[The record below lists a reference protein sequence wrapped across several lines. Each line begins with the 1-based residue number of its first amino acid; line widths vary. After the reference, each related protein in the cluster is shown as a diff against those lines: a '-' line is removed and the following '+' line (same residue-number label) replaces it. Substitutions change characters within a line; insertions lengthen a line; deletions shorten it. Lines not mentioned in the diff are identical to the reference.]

1 MAISEKNIMAIKLSQ
16 LLQQVSEHPQGSKQW
31 RRAMHHLLIELQNL
45 PGLLKSSHPDY
56 LDALNQNLGKVSRDI
71 CCEFQP
77 RSKSL
82 ETSLVHWINGYLY
95 WRIKDLYSCNVKT
108 SLSLDIP
115 INKDGEQKILIDIL
129 EDTGITNPILN
140 GLDRYIEQLEQEEI
154 QCLVIKILDYLEKDP
169 QNHLKNCYYPTN
181 PHCHCQLIS
190 QKRFLQE
197 PAQTFKQISQD
208 LDISSRKLMNHWY
221 GRCIPLLQQIS
232 SNLGYRKDNSLFS

>member
-1 MAISEKNIMAIKLSQ
+1 MGIQLSQ
-16 LLQQVSEHPQGSKQW
+16 LLQQVSQHPQGSKQW
-31 RRAMHHLLIELQNL
+31 QRAMHHLLIELQNL

-56 LDALNQNLGKVSRDI
+56 LDALNQTWEKVSRDI

-77 RSKSL
+77 RSESLEKSL
-82 ETSLVHWINGYLY
+82 VSWINGYLY
-95 WRIKDLYSCNVKT
+95 WRIRDLYSHNLKT

-115 INKDGEQKILIDIL
+115 INRDGEPKILIDIL
-129 EDTGITNPILN
+129 EDKGITNPILN
-140 GLDRYIEQLEQEEI
+140 GLDQYIEQLEQQET
-154 QCLVIKILDYLEKDP
+154 QDLVIKILNYIDKDP
-169 QNHLKNCYYPTN
+169 QKHLENCYCSTD

-221 GRCIPLLQQIS
+221 GKCIPLLQHIS
-232 SNLGYRKDNSLFS
+232 INLGYRQDKLS